1 MISQI
6 IVLMIILQNT
16 TYFQYNK
23 QSTDRIKPIL
33 IAYN

>member
-1 MISQI
+1 MI
-6 IVLMIILQNT
+6 MLQNT

-23 QSTDRIKPIL
+23 QSTDRIKPIH

>member
-1 MISQI
+1 MIAQ
-6 IVLMIILQNT
+6 LIILQNT

-33 IAYN
+33 NAYN

>member
-1 MISQI
+1 MIAQ
-6 IVLMIILQNT
+6 LIILQNT